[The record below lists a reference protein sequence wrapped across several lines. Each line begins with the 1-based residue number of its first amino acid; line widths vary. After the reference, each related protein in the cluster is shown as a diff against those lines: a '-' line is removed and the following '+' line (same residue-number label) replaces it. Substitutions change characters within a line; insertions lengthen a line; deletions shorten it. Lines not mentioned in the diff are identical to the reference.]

1 MKSVTIVTCDMTG
14 DFGGTLLYVIGGLL
28 KYIYIYLFNFL
39 YIIIYL
45 FFSSLAQTPCMS
57 HVTFVTLLVKTDNI
71 LYKTLGGTPDI
82 SQSKI
87 CFSKKFIVPLQ
98 SRSLSLACSHGA

>member
-45 FFSSLAQTPCMS
+45 FFFHLWRKRPACHMS
-57 HVTFVTLLVKTDNI
+57 H
-71 LYKTLGGTPDI
+71 
-82 SQSKI
+82 
-87 CFSKKFIVPLQ
+87 
-98 SRSLSLACSHGA
+98 LSHF

>member
-45 FFSSLAQTPCMS
+45 FFFRILRKRPACHMS
-57 HVTFVTLLVKTDNI
+57 H
-71 LYKTLGGTPDI
+71 
-82 SQSKI
+82 
-87 CFSKKFIVPLQ
+87 
-98 SRSLSLACSHGA
+98 LSHF

>member
-45 FFSSLAQTPCMS
+45 FFFIFGANAL
-57 HVTFVTLLVKTDNI
+57 HVTCH
-71 LYKTLGGTPDI
+71 
-82 SQSKI
+82 I
-87 CFSKKFIVPLQ
+87 CHTFS
-98 SRSLSLACSHGA
+98 